1 MIESNIGR
9 REVGVKG
16 LLYSFDIYDT
26 LITRKTATPEGIFA
40 LMQKQLEESEAY
52 ADYPERLTHNFYII
66 RLQAEKVARN
76 TYITGD
82 IYDITL
88 LQIYECVRLT
98 SGLSEEQI
106 TRLIQLE
113 IETELNNSLP
123 ILENIGRVRNLI
135 ENGEH
140 VVLISNMYLE
150 TNIIRKILVQMDTVF
165 QKLTIYVSGDIGKTK
180 GTKTLYTYVQEQENI
195 EYTNWYHYGDNKVL
209 DVDIPGSMG
218 IHAEHFGAPD
228 LYEWEKN
235 ILRGRENNSELQIML
250 GISRRINKGIDMPFA
265 YQVGSGY
272 SAEILLP
279 YVLWILQ
286 ESIKKGIQKL
296 FFIARDGYIL
306 KKIADILIDKYK
318 YSITTAYL
326 YGSRKAWRLPSVTPE
341 EFDLQEFF
349 RWNYP
354 GQIYTYQRFAE
365 ILGLTMEELKQFL
378 PFIKEEPSE
387 LSRPFVQE
395 IMKILVE
402 QQEQIAAFIC
412 QKYKQE
418 NIAASS
424 YLCQEIG
431 DGTINFAFV
440 DLIGSG
446 YTQKCLAD
454 LMEGFYQEPVR
465 TFFYRLDYCKN
476 SDRNINDA
484 FFPNRIKMGN
494 VIEILCSAPHG
505 QTNGYEYAD
514 GFWIPMLG
522 EDEGQKLVAYGFED
536 YIKGIDVYIREFT
549 TWFLKEPFEL
559 QDLEILEL
567 YFNYVA
573 EARNQKLYDYI
584 ADMPYGITGQ
594 EKAVT
599 SFAPRLSDKQLS
611 QIYFWHKG
619 EPIKKY
625 YTGYSLEFSL
635 ARLSDKQKKKRQFYE
650 KHSEDTIVK
659 WLRKR
664 IVRPKTKVCS
674 HRYELIAD
682 RIILY
687 GAGKKGRQLYQQLTL
702 GKQYHTE
709 IIMWVDKD
717 YQKHREDK
725 LDVQPPE
732 NISGANYK
740 QIVIAV
746 ASKKIAE
753 EIKESLAD
761 GGIAP
766 SKILW
771 ICPDNRIR

>member
-1 MIESNIGR
+1 MRGQ
-9 REVGVKG
+9 
-16 LLYSFDIYDT
+16 LYSFDIYDT

-52 ADYPERLTHNFYII
+52 TDYPERLTHNFYII

-76 TYITGD
+76 TYITEEN
-82 IYDITL
+82 YDITL
-88 LQIYECVRLT
+88 SQIYECVRLT
-98 SGLSEEQI
+98 GGLSEEQ
-106 TRLIQLE
+106 TKRLMQLE
-113 IETELNNSLP
+113 IETEFNNSLP

-135 ENGEH
+135 ENGER
-140 VVLISNMYLE
+140 VILISNMYLE
-150 TNIIRKILVQMDTVF
+150 TNIIRKILVQMDLIF
-165 QKLTIYVSGDIGKTK
+165 QELTIYVSGDIGKTK
-180 GTKTLYTYVQEQENI
+180 GTKTLYSYIQKQENI

-218 IHAEHFGAPD
+218 IHAECFLASD
-228 LYEWEKN
+228 LYEWEKD
-235 ILRGRENNSELQIML
+235 ILRGRENNAELQIML
-250 GISRRINKGIDMPFA
+250 GISRRLNKGAEMSFS
-265 YQVGSGY
+265 YQIGSGY

-306 KKIADILIDKYK
+306 KRIADILIDKYK
-318 YSITTAYL
+318 YSITTVYL

-402 QQEQIAAFIC
+402 QQKQIAAFIC
-412 QKYKQE
+412 QKYKQQ
-418 NIAASS
+418 NIAASN

-431 DGTINFAFV
+431 DGTTNFAFV

-446 YTQKCLAD
+446 YTQKCLAN
-454 LMEGFYQEPVR
+454 LVQHFYHKPVR
-465 TFFYRLDYCKN
+465 TFFYRLDNCKTSKKN
-476 SDRNINDA
+476 LNEA

-494 VIEILCSAPHG
+494 VIEVLCGAPHG
-505 QTNGYEYAD
+505 QTIGYEYNNSSWVPL
-514 GFWIPMLG
+514 FG
-522 EDEGQKLVAYGFED
+522 EDEGQKLVAYGFAD
-536 YIKGIDVYIREFT
+536 YIKGIETYTREFAA
-549 TWFLKEPFEL
+549 WFPNRPVQL
-559 QDLEILEL
+559 QNLGILEL
-567 YFNYVA
+567 YFNHVA
-573 EARNQKLYDYI
+573 EARNQKLYDYV

-594 EKAVT
+594 EKVVT
-599 SFAPRLSDKQLS
+599 SFAPLLSDKQLS

-625 YTGYSLEFSL
+625 YAGYSLEFSL
-635 ARLSDKQKKKRQFYE
+635 VRLSDEQKKKLQFYE

-664 IVRPKTKVCS
+664 IFRPKTKVCS

-682 RIILY
+682 RIVLY

-702 GKQYHTE
+702 GKQYHAE

-732 NISGANYK
+732 NISGTDYK

-746 ASKKIAE
+746 ASKKMAE
-753 EIKESLAD
+753 EIKELLVA

-771 ICPDNRIR
+771 ICPDNKIR

>member
-1 MIESNIGR
+1 MRGQ
-9 REVGVKG
+9 
-16 LLYSFDIYDT
+16 LYSFDIYDT

-76 TYITGD
+76 TYITEEN
-82 IYDITL
+82 YDITL
-88 LQIYECVRLT
+88 SQIYECVRLT
-98 SGLSEEQI
+98 GGLSEEQ
-106 TRLIQLE
+106 TKRLMQLE
-113 IETELNNSLP
+113 IETEFNNSLP
-123 ILENIGRVRNLI
+123 ILENIRRVRNLI
-135 ENGEH
+135 ENGER
-140 VVLISNMYLE
+140 VILISNMYLE
-150 TNIIRKILVQMDTVF
+150 TNIIRKILVQMDLIF
-165 QKLTIYVSGDIGKTK
+165 QELTIYVSGDIGKTK
-180 GTKTLYTYVQEQENI
+180 GTKTLYSYIQKQENI

-218 IHAEHFGAPD
+218 IHAECFLASD
-228 LYEWEKN
+228 LYEWEKD
-235 ILRGRENNSELQIML
+235 ILRGRENNAELQIML
-250 GISRRINKGIDMPFA
+250 GISRRLNKGAEMSFS
-265 YQVGSGY
+265 YQIGSGY

-306 KKIADILIDKYK
+306 KRIADILIDKYK

-402 QQEQIAAFIC
+402 QQKQIAAFIC
-412 QKYKQE
+412 QKYKQQ
-418 NIAASS
+418 NIAASN
-424 YLCQEIG
+424 YLCQEIR
-431 DGTINFAFV
+431 DGTTNFAFV

-446 YTQKCLAD
+446 YTQKCLAN
-454 LMEGFYQEPVR
+454 LVQHFYHKPVR
-465 TFFYRLDYCKN
+465 TFFYRLDNCKTSKKN
-476 SDRNINDA
+476 LNEA

-494 VIEILCSAPHG
+494 VIEVLCGAPHG
-505 QTNGYEYAD
+505 QTIGYEYNNNSWVPL
-514 GFWIPMLG
+514 FG
-522 EDEGQKLVAYGFED
+522 EDEGQKLVAYGFAD
-536 YIKGIDVYIREFT
+536 YIKGIETYTREFAA
-549 TWFLKEPFEL
+549 WFPNRPVQL
-559 QDLEILEL
+559 QNLGILEL
-567 YFNYVA
+567 YFNHVA
-573 EARNQKLYDYI
+573 EARNQKLYDYV

-594 EKAVT
+594 EKVVT
-599 SFAPRLSDKQLS
+599 SFAPLLSDKQLS

-625 YTGYSLEFSL
+625 YAGYSLEFSL
-635 ARLSDKQKKKRQFYE
+635 VRLSDEQKKKLQFYE

-664 IVRPKTKVCS
+664 IFRPKTKVCS

-682 RIILY
+682 RIVLY

-702 GKQYHTE
+702 GKQYHAE

-732 NISGANYK
+732 NISGTDYK

-746 ASKKIAE
+746 ASKKMAD
-753 EIKESLAD
+753 EIKELLVA

-771 ICPDNRIR
+771 ICPDNKIR